1 MRPWLSLNKNMN
13 YFNKLKQLS
22 SRQKRLIRV
31 LLLILSI
38 TLILYIVQTSRELKT
53 VKIGDCSFKAE
64 LANSNAEHYKGLS
77 NRKDMDNNRA
87 MLFLFQDKQDRSFV
101 MRDMHFPLDI
111 IFISDSKVVN
121 LFHNLTPE
129 GSEPT
134 RSYESGTPVEAVL
147 EIKGGLS
154 RSCKIGVRTEV
165 NWQ

>member
-1 MRPWLSLNKNMN
+1 MN

-22 SRQKRLIRV
+22 GRQRRLIRV
-31 LLLILSI
+31 LLLILSV
-38 TLILYIVQTSRELKT
+38 TLILYIVQSNRELKM

-64 LANSNAEHYKGLS
+64 LASSNAEHYKGLS
-77 NRKDMDNNRA
+77 DREDMDNDRA
-87 MLFLFQDKQDRSFV
+87 MLFLFKDKQDRSFV
-101 MRDMHFPLDI
+101 MRDMYFPLDI

-154 RSCKIGVRTEV
+154 RSCKIGVGTEV